1 MKKILSL
8 ALTICLIM
16 SFAASFAERINY
28 EDEKYISNIAYCGGK
43 IFAIVNGSTLYE
55 YKPEN
60 NELEKKNDF
69 SDSSI
74 ESEIRIFAVNDE
86 LYAVSL
92 PNVYKVNPDDFKLEK
107 YKELDLSNNNTYVEN
122 VVSTQDDTAI
132 IYTNFNNQNTEV
144 LWLNSGNK
152 VTLDDKYFFGFSAYK
167 DGNIVC
173 TSMDA
178 KVYII
183 DKNSCKELYDFKG
196 TDDFMFHAIP
206 AYDSSTDS
214 LYIISRNKLWTVDD
228 NAKTTEKCFLPVM
241 PKHGAEILFLKD
253 SKIAYLSE
261 EYSDVQ
267 SSIKIYD
274 INNNDYKDKTV
285 KVFGLDDN
293 IISKYNSMGREFII
307 ENGSTGNFMDQYD
320 SSFIANNMKS
330 QDASDVYFLRNPYS
344 RDEFIKLDYAAE
356 LNSSSILVE
365 NSNRYYPYIRDIA
378 YDGDRLMYIPFTANL
393 DAIFLLYDTQILEE
407 LGFTEAD
414 LPKTY
419 SQFVDFL
426 LDAQS
431 KVENAGIK
439 IMEYADTYPIKLIL
453 TMEVINKEYAM
464 ALRDGRQF
472 NLSDPAIKEVLNKIN
487 DADLYMF
494 GSIDNNADNSNTYID
509 NTSERC
515 LLKLGYDGIHFKEGQ
530 KPLYLSIKEGEEPFE
545 LVNVGG
551 MILNSLSENKD
562 KAIKFLEEFINVMEL
577 RNQVIMYSD
586 IDEDII
592 DPSFIKMIEQQKLD
606 LEKLKKSA
614 ENADEK
620 NQKSI
625 KEEIEFSEKNIEEM
639 KKQGYIASKESID
652 DYKAHINFYY
662 AIRKNLFDFKNEQMN
677 KLIEQYIKKQVDT
690 NSFLNELQRI
700 ARMADLESK

>member
-8 ALTICLIM
+8 ALAICLIM

-28 EDEKYISNIAYCGGK
+28 EDEKHISNIAYFGGK

-55 YKPEN
+55 YKPDS
-60 NELEKKNDF
+60 NELEKKKDF
-69 SDSSI
+69 NDSSI

-86 LYAVSL
+86 LYAIAL

-107 YKELDLSNNNTYVEN
+107 YKELDLNNNNGYVEN
-122 VVSTQDDTAI
+122 IVSMQDDTAI
-132 IYTNFNNQNTEV
+132 IYTNYNNQNTEV

-152 VTLDDKYFFGFSAYK
+152 VALDDKYFFGFSAYK

-178 KVYII
+178 KIYTI
-183 DKNSCKELYDFKG
+183 DQNSCKELYDFKEF
-196 TDDFMFHAIP
+196 DDFMFQAIP

-241 PKHGAEILFLKD
+241 PKQGAEILFLKD

-267 SSIKIYD
+267 ASIKIYD

-293 IISKYNSMGREFII
+293 LINKYNSMDREFII
-307 ENGSTGNFMDQYD
+307 ENNSTGTFMDRYD
-320 SSFIANNMKS
+320 SSFIANHMKS
-330 QDASDVYFLRNPYS
+330 QDASDVYFLSNPYS
-344 RDEFIKLDYAAE
+344 RDEFIKLDYAAK

-378 YDGDRLMYIPFTANL
+378 YDGDRLMYIPFTAYL
-393 DAIFLLYDTQILEE
+393 DVSFLLYDSQILEE
-407 LGFTEAD
+407 LGYTEAD
-414 LPKTY
+414 VPKTY

-439 IMEYADTYPIKLIL
+439 IMKYADTFPIKMVL

-494 GSIDNNADNSNTYID
+494 GSLDNNEDNSNTYID

-515 LLKLGYDGIHFKEGQ
+515 LLKLGYEGIHFREGQ

-545 LVNVGG
+545 LVSVGG

-562 KAIKFLEEFINVMEL
+562 KAIKFLEDFINVMEL

-625 KEEIEFSEKNIEEM
+625 KEEIEYSEKNIEEM
-639 KKQGYIASKESID
+639 KKQGYIASKESIE

-677 KLIEQYIKKQVDT
+677 KIIEQYISKQIDT
-690 NSFLNELQRI
+690 NGFLNELQRI